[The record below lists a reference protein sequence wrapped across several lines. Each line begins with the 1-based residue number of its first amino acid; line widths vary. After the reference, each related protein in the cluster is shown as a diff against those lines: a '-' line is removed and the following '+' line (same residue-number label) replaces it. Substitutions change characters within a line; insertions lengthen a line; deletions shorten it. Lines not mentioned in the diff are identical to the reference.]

1 MPSQERDAVINEF
14 LQGIKDHVKT
24 LEEKCLLARTCL
36 REGIGIAEADLAEM
50 FRAAHTIKGA
60 ASLIGLEKIVS
71 VSHHLGAMI
80 RHRREN
86 DIPMEKEC
94 VELFCEAVKV
104 LKDLT
109 AELKEKGE
117 ETLDI
122 SNVVSK
128 IDEFLKTSASPV
140 SDGQGGED
148 KGSAQKKGFPQV
160 FEIDEKYLEVY
171 LEDTEQN
178 IEHFNGDL
186 VALEKDPS
194 NMELINNIFRVVH
207 TIKGSS
213 GMVNIPQVQSVAH
226 AMENILSIVRDR
238 KAVFSDMFSILF
250 DGIDV
255 INGLVGS
262 LRRKEKMDAD
272 ITPILRELKE
282 YTDGIAP
289 GGKRPQPAAPV
300 SRGAGNLLDDAVMSP
315 KTREILSEAIRQKDQ
330 GIHQITLALGENT
343 PMKSMKALVIEEHL
357 KGQGTIIA
365 MEPLPGA
372 IDDTLKSHLEIHVL
386 YATAV
391 PEKKILSLLSI
402 GEVNV
407 AGIKRISPETIKGL
421 LGRKPL
427 PGLSDPSGRPLE
439 GKLRTPLTKDPRDPL
454 TAQSPATSS
463 VQTSSIRIDAHK
475 LDILMNLSGELVTVR
490 AQFERLVNM
499 LNDEI
504 VGQRD
509 FVRLMS
515 HIKSIFGV
523 LMRDLRE
530 TAAGGQDQDAKRVS
544 KQLEQ
549 FEVYLS
555 TLDQHLNRSHMISDI
570 HFLDETT
577 GILGK
582 IASDIQAAV
591 MQTRMVPIKGVFTRF
606 NRIIRDISKDLGK
619 EINLILEGEET
630 ELDKSLVDN
639 LGEPLTHMIRN
650 AVDHGIEDF
659 STRERIGK
667 PAKGTILLKAL
678 HDGNN
683 ICIEVQDDGK
693 GLDPNVLAQSAL
705 KKKLITQEQI
715 NRLTDREKLDLMFLP
730 GFSTAVQVTGLSGRG
745 VGMDVVHN
753 IVASLN
759 GSIDIESEVGKGAR
773 FVLKIPLTLA
783 IIQALLIVV
792 DGEIYALPLESVTE
806 IVKVT
811 EEMIYSIDGNATVK
825 LRDQVLSLIELKDII
840 HTRGTKR
847 EDRKAKR
854 IVVISDG
861 NSQVGI
867 IVERLIGETEIVI
880 KSLSHHFYH
889 VKGVS
894 GVTILGDGQISLI
907 LDPKLIIM
915 ESR

>member
-36 REGIGIAEADLAEM
+36 REGIGITEADLAEM
-50 FRAAHTIKGA
+50 FHAAHTIKGA

-94 VELFCEAVKV
+94 VELFCEGLKV

-109 AELKEKGE
+109 AELREKGE

-128 IDEFLKTSASPV
+128 IDEFLKTSVSPV
-140 SDGQGGED
+140 SDGQGG
-148 KGSAQKKGFPQV
+148 KGQGPAQKKIPSQT

-238 KAVFSDMFSILF
+238 KAVFPDMFSILF

-272 ITPILRELKE
+272 ITPILHELKE

-300 SRGAGNLLDDAVMSP
+300 SRGAGNLLDDAVMSV
-315 KTREILSEAIRQKDQ
+315 KTREILSEALRQKEQ

-357 KGQGTIIA
+357 KSQGTIIA
-365 MEPLPGA
+365 MEPLSGT

-407 AGIKRISPETIKGL
+407 AGIKRISPETIKEL

-427 PGLSDPSGRPLE
+427 SSPSDPSGRS
-439 GKLRTPLTKDPRDPL
+439 L
-454 TAQSPATSS
+454 TAHPPDVSS
-463 VQTSSIRIDAHK
+463 VQTPSIRIDAHK

-509 FVRLMS
+509 FVRSMS
-515 HIKSIFGV
+515 HIKSVFGG
-523 LMRDLRE
+523 LMRDFRE
-530 TAAGGQDQDAKRVS
+530 TAAGDQDQDAKRVS

-555 TLDQHLNRSHMISDI
+555 ALDQHLNRSHMISDI

-591 MQTRMVPIKGVFTRF
+591 MQARMVPIKGVFTRF

-659 STRERIGK
+659 STRERLGK

-693 GLDPNVLAQSAL
+693 GLDPSVLAQSAL
-705 KKKLITQEQI
+705 KKKLITQEQL
-715 NRLTDREKLDLMFLP
+715 NRLNDREKLDLMFLP

-759 GSIDIESEVGKGAR
+759 GSIDIESEIGKGAR

-792 DGEIYALPLESVTE
+792 DGEIFALPLESVTE
-806 IVKVT
+806 IIKVT

-840 HTRGTKR
+840 HTRGTQR

>member
-24 LEEKCLLARTCL
+24 LEEKCLLARACL
-36 REGIGIAEADLAEM
+36 REGIGITEADLAEM
-50 FRAAHTIKGA
+50 FHAAHTIKGA

-80 RHRREN
+80 RHSREN
-86 DIPMEKEC
+86 DIPMQKEC
-94 VELFCEAVKV
+94 VELFCAALKV

-128 IDEFLKTSASPV
+128 IDEFLKTSDSPV

-148 KGSAQKKGFPQV
+148 KGPSQKKGFPQV

-178 IEHFNGDL
+178 IEHFNDDL

-238 KAVFSDMFSILF
+238 KAVFPDMFSILF

-300 SRGAGNLLDDAVMSP
+300 SRGTGNLLDDAVMSV
-315 KTREILSEAIRQKDQ
+315 KTREILIEALRQKEQ

-357 KGQGTIIA
+357 KGHGTIIA
-365 MEPLPGA
+365 MDPLPGT

-407 AGIKRISPETIKGL
+407 VEIKRIPLEIIKES
-421 LGRKPL
+421 LGKKPL
-427 PGLSDPSGRPLE
+427 PGSSDPAERPLE
-439 GKLRTPLTKDPRDPL
+439 GRLRAPL
-454 TAQSPATSS
+454 TAHPSDPSF
-463 VQTSSIRIDAHK
+463 VQPPSIRIDAHK

-509 FVRLMS
+509 FVRSMS
-515 HIKSIFGV
+515 HIKSVFGV
-523 LMRDLRE
+523 LMRDFRE
-530 TAAGGQDQDAKRVS
+530 TASGGQDQDAKRVS

-549 FEVYLS
+549 FEVYLRA
-555 TLDQHLNRSHMISDI
+555 LDQHLNRSHMISDI

-591 MQTRMVPIKGVFTRF
+591 MQARMVPIKGVFTRF

-659 STRERIGK
+659 STRERLGK

-693 GLDPNVLAQSAL
+693 GLDPSVLAQSAL
-705 KKKLITQEQI
+705 KKKLITQEQL
-715 NRLTDREKLDLMFLP
+715 NRLNDREKLDLMFLP

-759 GSIDIESEVGKGAR
+759 GSIDIESEIGKGAR

-792 DGEIYALPLESVTE
+792 DGEIFALPLESVTE
-806 IVKVT
+806 IIKVT